1 MGRVND
7 WLLSM
12 QSLAEEARELDL
24 EEDQAVQFM
33 IDNML
38 QQNQPALEDTL
49 RKVFRNELP

>member
-1 MGRVND
+1 MGRVKD
-7 WLLSM
+7 WLMSM

-24 EEDQAVQFM
+24 DEDQAVQFM

-49 RKVFRNELP
+49 RKVYRQELP